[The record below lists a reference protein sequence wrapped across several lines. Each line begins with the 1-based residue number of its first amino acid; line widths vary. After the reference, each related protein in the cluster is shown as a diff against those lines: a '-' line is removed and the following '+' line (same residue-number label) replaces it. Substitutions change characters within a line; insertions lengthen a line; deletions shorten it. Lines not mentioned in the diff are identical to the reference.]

1 MKENFKFRKIHRRD
15 SSILDIMGPQD
26 NNKINVKEWHI
37 ILNSETCITEI
48 WANVVILGPYKNQNR
63 YISQ

>member
-26 NNKINVKEWHI
+26 NNKINVKESHI

-48 WANVVILGPYKNQNR
+48 
-63 YISQ
+63 